1 MEEQVT
7 APRACVLPAVGRRV
21 HASLA
26 PEALHCGEMTAS
38 YRDSNGISAT
48 KCHLLIL
55 VSLDAAKDGA
65 ASSRRM

>member
-1 MEEQVT
+1 MEEQVM

-38 YRDSNGISAT
+38 YRDSMASLQPSAT
-48 KCHLLIL
+48 
-55 VSLDAAKDGA
+55 SL
-65 ASSRRM
+65 S